1 MIFFW
6 VVVSI
11 ISGLY
16 FVKAYSN
23 PIFLILYV
31 LFLAYIFKKFYGKKR
46 NILLFSFIASLFLG
60 FARPP
65 INLSK
70 NSFFGVV
77 TISKENYYVIKDG
90 LSSFYIY
97 EKGNDKEVG
106 DFLKIEGTIKEIESE
121 TLESAFDFKSY
132 LQDKGIYYQINVNK
146 TDIII
151 H

>member
-31 LFLAYIFKKFYGKKR
+31 LFVVYIFKKFYGKKR

-65 INLSK
+65 IYLSK
-70 NSFFGVV
+70 NSFIGVV

-97 EKGNDKEVG
+97 EKGNDKEVR

-121 TLESAFDFKSY
+121 TL
-132 LQDKGIYYQINVNK
+132 
-146 TDIII
+146 
-151 H
+151 

>member
-60 FARPP
+60 FARLP
-65 INLSK
+65 INLLK
-70 NSFFGVV
+70 NSA
-77 TISKENYYVIKDG
+77 N
-90 LSSFYIY
+90 
-97 EKGNDKEVG
+97 
-106 DFLKIEGTIKEIESE
+106 
-121 TLESAFDFKSY
+121 DFKLLNTINTTLYNILSIRRQSY
-132 LQDKGIYYQINVNK
+132 
-146 TDIII
+146 
-151 H
+151 